1 MIEDYV
7 VYKSNVVLENQKE
20 LIEDL
25 EVCMNTNVVKDF
37 TWDYDKYNIFTLN
50 PNSIVLHKLY
60 TELVGFIKDFCVQHI
75 LTRSVRALPE
85 EANFFWLQAW
95 CNFHDNNAFEHS
107 HNHWWPYHG
116 YISIRPHNT
125 TTCFE
130 NPQYEIKN
138 EVGNIYIGQGF
149 NRHFVRVDE
158 REFDT
163 PRITIGFNVKTTQI
177 PSKHLGIIP
186 I

>member
-1 MIEDYV
+1 MIKHDLYE
-7 VYKSNVVLENQKE
+7 VYKSDIVLENQKE

-25 EVCMNTNVVKDF
+25 EFCMNTEVVKDF
-37 TWDYDKYNIFTLN
+37 TWEYDKYNIFTLN
-50 PNSIVLHKLY
+50 PNSVVLHKLFKD
-60 TELVGFIKDFCVQHI
+60 LAGF
-75 LTRSVRALPE
+75 VRYFVPDEHEDL
-85 EANFFWLQAW
+85 WLQAW

-130 NPQYEIKN
+130 QPEYEIKN
-138 EVGNIYIGQGF
+138 EVGNIYIGRGF

-158 REFDT
+158 GEFDT

-186 I
+186 LPL

>member
-1 MIEDYV
+1 MNIYG
-7 VYKSNVVLENQKE
+7 YK
-20 LIEDL
+20 I
-25 EVCMNTNVVKDF
+25 
-37 TWDYDKYNIFTLN
+37 
-50 PNSIVLHKLY
+50 
-60 TELVGFIKDFCVQHI
+60 
-75 LTRSVRALPE
+75 
-85 EANFFWLQAW
+85 W

-130 NPQYEIKN
+130 QPQYEIKN
-138 EVGNIYIGQGF
+138 EVENIYIRGF

-158 REFDT
+158 GEFDT

-177 PSKHLGIIP
+177 PSKHLGLYHYHYESICNNNHESSRKFRNFMMMYHFWKETRIKYRKMYSR
-186 I
+186 

>member
-1 MIEDYV
+1 MIKHDLYE
-7 VYKSNVVLENQKE
+7 VYKSDIVLENQKE

-25 EVCMNTNVVKDF
+25 EFCMNTEVVKDF
-37 TWDYDKYNIFTLN
+37 TWEYDKYNIFTLN
-50 PNSIVLHKLY
+50 PNSVVLHKLFKD
-60 TELVGFIKDFCVQHI
+60 LAGFIRYFVPDEHEH
-75 LTRSVRALPE
+75 L
-85 EANFFWLQAW
+85 WLQAW
-95 CNFHDNNAFEHS
+95 CNFHDANAFEHS

-130 NPQYEIKN
+130 QPEYEIKN
-138 EVGNIYIGQGF
+138 EVGNIYIGRGF

-158 REFDT
+158 GEFDT

-186 I
+186 LPL